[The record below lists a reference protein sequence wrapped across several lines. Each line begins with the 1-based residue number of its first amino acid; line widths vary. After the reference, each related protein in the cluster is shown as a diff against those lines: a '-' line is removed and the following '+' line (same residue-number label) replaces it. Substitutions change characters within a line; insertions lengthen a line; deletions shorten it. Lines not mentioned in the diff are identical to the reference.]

1 MKTFV
6 LSLIIITLFSC
17 SGISDGV
24 EHHQLATAVQ
34 TAKEYSRPERYLL
47 INSTWKENLVGRK
60 VFSGSVLNQAKL
72 TTFDELLLTFHF
84 FDSLNVKVGERSFF
98 AKEVLTP
105 GKVYKFKIKTFA
117 PVPTKSY
124 TCTVKA
130 KERRW

>member
-1 MKTFV
+1 MKVLVLWIVTF
-6 LSLIIITLFSC
+6 LLCSC
-17 SGISDGV
+17 SGVSNGV
-24 EHHQLATAVQ
+24 EQYQLANAVQ
-34 TAKEYSRPERYLL
+34 TAKEQARPQQYLTVT
-47 INSTWKENLVGRK
+47 STWKENLIGRK
-60 VFSGSVLNQAKL
+60 VFTGSVLNKARL

-124 TCTVKA
+124 TCSVKA
-130 KERRW
+130 RVQK